1 VGVVN
6 VRISNVGYPTMEKP
20 LIYADF
26 NNADAR
32 GRLRLN
38 CAGTTDDLA
47 QQGVS
52 LREGMQLILHD
63 EELEADGIAQYS
75 SDDQL
80 WVAAID
86 WQKLRRQV
94 RQSSGQR

>member
-1 VGVVN
+1 MN
-6 VRISNVGYPTMEKP
+6 KP
-20 LIYADF
+20 VIYADF

-38 CAGTTDDLA
+38 CAGTMNDLA
-47 QQGVS
+47 RQGIS
-52 LREGMQLILHD
+52 LRDGMQLILRD
-63 EELEADGIAQYS
+63 EELEADGIAHYA

-80 WVAAID
+80 WVAVID